1 VSFLR
6 HYPFNTNFEYLVY
19 ENKTVDFDQQIPL
32 LKLSVSGFILKNRSG
47 ELNVGVNNLLD
58 KALSVDQTS
67 DINYTERV
75 TTNSLGLLFYGQFYL
90 CPEQAAQSY
99 GNAGAQTD
107 DADHQIMMIQI
118 III

>member
-1 VSFLR
+1 
-6 HYPFNTNFEYLVY
+6 VY

-75 TTNSLGLLFYGQFYL
+75 TTNSLGCYFMVSFTYALNKQLN
-90 CPEQAAQSY
+90 PMAMRARRP
-99 GNAGAQTD
+99 
-107 DADHQIMMIQI
+107 MMRI
-118 III
+118 IR